1 MGLSMAQL
9 DDIKQKIQQGLSD
22 RQIAKAVGRRRTT
35 IASIRAN
42 TFCFEEH
49 SLLPD
54 WMNLID
60 WEKLLKE
67 ISLKHPLKFIWEES
81 VSSLTSYSNFT
92 KYLYKKYPYLKHQPY
107 THRKFNP
114 GERVEV
120 DWAGDV
126 VTWIDPRDMKPQKA
140 YVFVSC
146 LGYSQLIFAK
156 AFSTMKEID
165 FLSAHESMFEFY
177 SGVTEVICPD
187 NTKTAVIKS
196 NRYDPDLNVE
206 YNRFTKHYGVTVAP
220 ARVYSPKDKAL
231 VEGAVKL
238 VQRLLKWKMRG
249 KKLTSLK
256 QINQLLAE
264 VVLQINEKSH
274 TRFKISRREMF
285 SLEEAQKLKPLP
297 TVQYE
302 LSETKFCKVHQ
313 DGTVQVNLR
322 YYSVPYRLE
331 GKSLQVKIY
340 AHTLEIFDG
349 LEKVAVHPRLMKYKG
364 EKSILSEHTP
374 PAAQFYHN
382 ANIQYI
388 IKQAGF
394 LHFEF
399 KEFIDEFLKESPSG
413 NLRRAQGFLREARA
427 FKGKVSDEI
436 FRAVTK
442 EAILEMRRFNQVRVE
457 RFKVYLKAEYEK
469 LTFKETGGNIVRN
482 TQNPM
487 LRKNEN
493 VH

>member
-9 DDIKQKIQQGLSD
+9 DDIKQKIKQGLSD
-22 RQIAKAVGRRRTT
+22 RQIAKAVGRRRST
-35 IASIRAN
+35 ISAIRS
-42 TFCFEEH
+42 TKFCFEEQ

-54 WMNLID
+54 WMNLVD
-60 WEKLLKE
+60 WEKVLKE

-81 VSSLTSYSNFT
+81 VSLLTSYSNFT

-107 THRKFNP
+107 THRIFNP

-126 VTWIDPRDMKPQKA
+126 ITWIDPRDGKPQKT
-140 YVFVSC
+140 YIFVSC

-156 AFSTMKEID
+156 AFSSMKEID

-177 SGVTEVICPD
+177 NGAPEVICPD
-187 NTKTAVIKS
+187 NTKTAVIKA

-206 YNRFTKHYGVTVAP
+206 YNRFTKHYGITVAP

-256 QINQLLAE
+256 QINQLLVE
-264 VVLQINEKSH
+264 VTLQINEKPHS
-274 TRFKISRREMF
+274 RFKISRREMF
-285 SLEEAQKLKPLP
+285 NLEESKKLQSLP
-297 TVQYE
+297 VVQYE
-302 LSETKFCKVHQ
+302 LCETLFCTAHQ
-313 DGTVQVNLR
+313 DGTVQIKLR
-322 YYSVPYRLE
+322 YYSVPYHLE
-331 GKSLQVKIY
+331 GKSLFVKIY
-340 AHTLEIFDG
+340 AHTLEIFHG
-349 LEKVAVHPRLMKYKG
+349 QEKVAVHPRLTKYKG
-364 EKSILSEHTP
+364 EKSILDEHTP
-374 PAAQFYHN
+374 PAAQFYRSTN
-382 ANIQYI
+382 VQYI
-388 IKQAGF
+388 IQQAGF

-427 FKGKVSDEI
+427 FKGKVTDEI
-436 FRAVTK
+436 FRTVTK

-457 RFKVYLKAEYEK
+457 RFKVYLRAQYEK
-469 LTFKETGGNIVRN
+469 LNFKESGENIIRN
-482 TQNPM
+482 PKNPM
-487 LRKNEN
+487 LRKNEI